1 MQKKIKR
8 QTIKFKNPVYI
19 ISTSSTVGPKEG
31 EGPLKDFFDLILED
45 SLYGEISW
53 EKAESKIT
61 KETFARALEKAN
73 LSQEDI
79 DYVISGDLLN
89 QNTGSNFAIRD
100 LNIPFFGIFGACS
113 TIGEGLSLGA
123 ILIDGGFA
131 NNILIGASSHFC
143 ASEKQFRFPLELGT
157 QRPPSSTWTVTG
169 QGSVILSDKK
179 NQYKNKKLPCITAIT
194 PGKIIDLGI
203 KNANNMGAAMA
214 PAAFD
219 VIYSH
224 LSDLNIS
231 PDYYDL
237 IVTGD
242 LGKIGHDLVV
252 KMFGEKNIDM
262 TKNYNDCGLLI
273 FDIEKQKIG
282 SGGSGCACS
291 AVTFAG
297 YLYKRLKDGVLN
309 KILFVPT
316 GALMSQLSSQQGESI
331 PGIAYAVAIE
341 NHD

>member
-1 MQKKIKR
+1 MLKKIGN

-19 ISTSSTVGPKEG
+19 ISTSSTVGQKEG
-31 EGPLKDFFDLILED
+31 EGPLKDFFDLVLQD
-45 SLYGEISW
+45 SLYGEKSW

-61 KETFARALEKAN
+61 KETFERALKKAN
-73 LSQEDI
+73 LSHNDI

-123 ILIDGGFA
+123 ILIDGEFA
-131 NNILIGASSHFC
+131 NNILVGASSHFC

-169 QGSVILSDKK
+169 QGSVILSREKK
-179 NQYKNKKLPCITAIT
+179 QHKNCPCIKAIT
-194 PGKIIDLGI
+194 PGKIIDMGI
-203 KNANNMGAAMA
+203 KDANNMGAAMA

-224 LSDLNIS
+224 LLDLNIS

-237 IVTGD
+237 IVSGD
-242 LGKIGHDLVV
+242 LGQIGHDLVI
-252 KMFGEKNIDM
+252 KMFSDKNIDIA
-262 TKNYNDCGLLI
+262 KNYNDCGLMI
-273 FDIEKQKIG
+273 FDIKKQEIG

-291 AVTFAG
+291 AVTFAS
-297 YLYKRLKDGVLN
+297 YLYKKLSDKSLN

-341 NHD
+341 NSD